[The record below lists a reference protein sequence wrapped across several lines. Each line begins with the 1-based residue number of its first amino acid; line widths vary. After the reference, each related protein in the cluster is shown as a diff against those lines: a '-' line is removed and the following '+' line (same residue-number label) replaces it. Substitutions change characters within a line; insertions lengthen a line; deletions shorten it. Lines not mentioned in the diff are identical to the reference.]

1 MTEPPPMRV
10 LLLHTESHYYGGTEV
25 QLTRLVA
32 GLAAGSIHATVA
44 CVAGSPL
51 ARALPPGTATLDL
64 PANQPF
70 SPGGLRR
77 QLQAVAKA
85 KFDVL
90 HGWGARSWE
99 LTSLAG
105 AWRRRPTV
113 GTLHD
118 HPQAEYLT
126 ARRQQLV
133 RWCARFGLDEVTVV
147 SHALKGAC
155 VAAGWPAHKLTVI
168 YNGLDAP
175 METSD
180 IRKSSARLRLGFLG
194 SLSEV
199 KGLRDLLAAVAEL
212 DRRAPGCW
220 ELQVA
225 GTAQDAASET
235 LVQEL
240 TRTYSASP
248 WWSRVQWRGW
258 VQAEAFLREIDVL
271 VFPSRT
277 FETFG
282 LAPAEAALAGV
293 PVVAARVGAV
303 PEVVV
308 DGVTGWL
315 FAPGDAS
322 GCAAQLQRLVDQPL
336 AATAIGKAA
345 RAEARARFPVAKM
358 IAGYAAIYSARLRNG
373 H

>member
-1 MTEPPPMRV
+1 MRV
-10 LLLHTESHYYGGTEV
+10 LLLNTESIYYGGTEV
-25 QLTRLVA
+25 QLGRLVA
-32 GLAAGSIHATVA
+32 GLAGSAVHVTVA

-51 ARALPPGTATLDL
+51 ARALPPGTALLEL

-70 SPGGLRR
+70 SLGGLRR
-77 QLQAVAKA
+77 QLRAVGEGE
-85 KFDVL
+85 FDLL

-105 AWRRRPTV
+105 AWWRRPTL

-118 HPQAEYLT
+118 HPQAEYVT
-126 ARRQQLV
+126 ARRQQLA
-133 RWCARFGLDEVTVV
+133 RWCARFGLDHVTVV
-147 SHALKGAC
+147 SHALRDAC
-155 VAAGWPAHKLTVI
+155 VAVGWPARKLSVI
-168 YNGLDAP
+168 HNGLPASA
-175 METSD
+175 ETTSA
-180 IRKSSARLRLGFLG
+180 RKPADRLRLGFLG
-194 SLSEV
+194 SLSEG
-199 KGLRDLLAAVAEL
+199 KGLRDLLAAMAEL
-212 DRRAPGCW
+212 ERRAPGRW
-220 ELQVA
+220 ELHVA

-248 WWSRVQWRGW
+248 WWARVTWRGW
-258 VQAEAFLREIDVL
+258 VRAEEFLREIDVL

-293 PVVAARVGAV
+293 PTVAARVGAV

-308 DGVTGWL
+308 DGRTGWL
-315 FAPGDAS
+315 FAPGDVP
-322 GCAAQLQRLVDQPL
+322 GCAALLHRLADQPAEV
-336 AATAIGKAA
+336 AAAGQAACTAV
-345 RAEARARFPVAKM
+345 RAQFPVAKM
-358 IAGYAAIYSARLRNG
+358 IASYAAIYSARLRNG

>member
-1 MTEPPPMRV
+1 MTEPRPMPV

-25 QLTRLVA
+25 QLNRLVA
-32 GLAAGSIHATVA
+32 GMAGSSIHVTVA

-51 ARALPPGTATLDL
+51 ARALPPGTATLEL

-70 SPGGLRR
+70 SFGGLRQ
-77 QLQAVAKA
+77 QLRTVSSAE
-85 KFDVL
+85 FDVL

-105 AWRRRPTV
+105 CWLRRPTV

-118 HPQAEYLT
+118 HPQAGYMT
-126 ARRQQLV
+126 PRRQQLL
-133 RWCARFGLDEVTVV
+133 RWCARLGLDQVTVV
-147 SHALKGAC
+147 SQALRDAC
-155 VAAGWPAHKLTVI
+155 VAAGWPARKLAVI
-168 YNGLDAP
+168 HNGLPIPA
-175 METSD
+175 ETPAT
-180 IRKSSARLRLGFLG
+180 RGPAHRLRLGFLG
-194 SLSEV
+194 SLSEC

-212 DRRAPGCW
+212 ERRAAGRW
-220 ELQVA
+220 ELHLA
-225 GTAQDAASET
+225 GAAQDAASEA

-240 TRTYSASP
+240 KRAYSSCP
-248 WWSRVQWRGW
+248 WWSRVHWRGW
-258 VQAEAFLREIDVL
+258 VRAEEFLGEIDVL

-303 PEVVV
+303 PEVVA
-308 DGVTGWL
+308 DGRTGWL
-315 FAPGDAS
+315 FAPGDWA
-322 GCAAQLQRLVDQPL
+322 GCAAVLHRLVDLPAEL
-336 AATAIGKAA
+336 ASAGQAA
-345 RAEARARFPVAKM
+345 RDHVRESFPVAKM
-358 IAGYAAIYSARLRNG
+358 VAGYAAIYSARPPNG